1 MPKRTAPTPS
11 TLSAFGA
18 VGGVIAGAFSGLVG
32 KAAGVVVVAASC
44 AGAARARYTVGTS
57 AQQYKGAYEKY
68 FMHHHSTI
76 FVRLMNIVGVSKKR
90 RTVPFQALQLC
101 NIPCPAL

>member
-1 MPKRTAPTPS
+1 MPS

-57 AQQYKGAYEKY
+57 AQQYEGAYE
-68 FMHHHSTI
+68 ST
-76 FVRLMNIVGVSKKR
+76 
-90 RTVPFQALQLC
+90 LC
-101 NIPCPAL
+101 IITPLYSFDS